1 VTVDIRGRNGRGESL
16 RFTGIPV
23 VFVSET
29 FNVEMNEGD
38 YQ

>member
-1 VTVDIRGRNGRGESL
+1 VTVVIRGRKAGGESL